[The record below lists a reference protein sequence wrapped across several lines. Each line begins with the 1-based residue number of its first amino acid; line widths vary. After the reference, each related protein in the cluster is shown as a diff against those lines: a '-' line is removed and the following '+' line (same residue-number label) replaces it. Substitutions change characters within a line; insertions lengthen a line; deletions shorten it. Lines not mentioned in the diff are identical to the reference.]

1 MKRFGSE
8 RLLSIKL
15 LSFSALMFLVAFFT
29 SCSNNSQFKESKEDS
44 VNLAEIK
51 RIEQEEK
58 NNSSSDKASKE
69 SKAKAYESFAIDE
82 KPIFPGGD
90 EGLTDY
96 VTNHIIYPKESKKKG
111 IQGTVYVRFVVT
123 KTGAIGE
130 TDIMRTVDPLLEME
144 ALRIVKSLPKWTP
157 GKKNGNTVDVWFII
171 PIKFKLK

>member
-1 MKRFGSE
+1 M
-8 RLLSIKL
+8 
-15 LSFSALMFLVAFFT
+15 MFLVAFFT
-29 SCSNNSQFKESKEDS
+29 SCSNNGQSKESKEDS

-51 RIEQEEK
+51 TIEQEER
-58 NNSSSDKASKE
+58 NNSSSDKASTE
-69 SKAKAYESFAIDE
+69 SKSQAYESFAVDE

-96 VTNHIIYPKESKKKG
+96 VAKHVVYPKESKEKG
-111 IQGTVYVRFVVT
+111 IQGTIYVRFVVT
-123 KTGAIGE
+123 KTGTIGE

-157 GKKNGNTVDVWFII
+157 GKKNGNPVDVWFII